1 MSIFLI
7 NYTSVTLVSLNG
19 YKQRLPFCER
29 GREKTPH
36 LQSRRSSSRKWG
48 ASKSFSV
55 ILRDKEAPLLV
66 NNVVES
72 LARLGLSTTKRGSGW
87 VKTFCKIGL
96 GRFVP
101 RLSLF
106 HSRWPHPLLV
116 SIHLCISQKTIQKIM
131 SLIKQIRVQKI
142 LFLVF
147 FRAPPLSFAH
157 FLTNDM
163 PFVRPSHWG

>member
-1 MSIFLI
+1 MREYLHVVYLRNYTILICNKCYKKQTLVNSRQISLYLKDKLYCKRMSIFLI

-87 VKTFCKIGL
+87 VKTFCK
-96 GRFVP
+96 
-101 RLSLF
+101 
-106 HSRWPHPLLV
+106 
-116 SIHLCISQKTIQKIM
+116 
-131 SLIKQIRVQKI
+131 
-142 LFLVF
+142 
-147 FRAPPLSFAH
+147 
-157 FLTNDM
+157 
-163 PFVRPSHWG
+163 